1 VEEKYTRSG
10 DYRDTFFKEYKPAVP
25 AKYRCAYC
33 GRKFIRRKITVDHIF
48 PVNKLMYQQTTRDAA
63 KLYGISGANDAKNLV
78 AACRRCNSK
87 KGTKMGLWIV
97 RGFLGR
103 SELLWK
109 IRKLAR
115 IAIIAVIYYEI
126 FGLSVFG
133 SEILRLNLNT
143 FAF

>member
-1 VEEKYTRSG
+1 MTSINSG
-10 DYRDTFFKEYKPAVP
+10 YHNMSA
-25 AKYRCAYC
+25 
-33 GRKFIRRKITVDHIF
+33 
-48 PVNKLMYQQTTRDAA
+48 QDAA